1 MWLSIG
7 CILQQISRSYSSCIT
22 DTLYTLISDS
32 LFSLLAAPDN
42 HHSTLC
48 FSEFGYLIY
57 LIHIYS
63 CSVYPYVIGLFYIIR
78 SRFIQ
83 NLFSEGLWVEL
94 LHSILEVSIIFGTGL
109 LIFLQLDNCNLF
121 CEDPK
126 RAAMTA
132 VIGILWAVCNW
143 SHLTAWPWV
152 VSPRGLEK
160 AVQILEWVS
169 SHSTG
174 YDCLEYCD
182 TECGL

>member
-1 MWLSIG
+1 MTIKIIHGLKANYMVRDISNKNCC
-7 CILQQISRSYSSCIT
+7 CI
-22 DTLYTLISDS
+22 DLIM
-32 LFSLLAAPDN
+32 
-42 HHSTLC
+42 
-48 FSEFGYLIY
+48 
-57 LIHIYS
+57 HIYS
-63 CSVYPYVIGLFYIIR
+63 CSIYPYVIGLFYIIR

-109 LIFLQLDNCNLF
+109 LAFFSLQLDNCNLF

-126 RAAMTA
+126 GSHDSSHWHT
-132 VIGILWAVCNW
+132 VSNLQNSLW

-160 AVQILEWVS
+160 AVQTLEWVS